1 MTLATLVVS
10 TALLQAPTLPLT
22 ASPTRPLG
30 TLREQAAVEQEWLRY
45 RLDSVLPRLMRQYHV
60 AMWVVPMREY
70 NEDPVFW
77 SLVSATTFFA
87 RRRTIYV
94 FYDRG
99 PERGVE
105 RLALGGTSQGGVYDA
120 YHAKEA
126 IDPSIGR
133 RPELVGQAQWDLL
146 RRVIEERDP
155 QTIAVDISR
164 AHAFSDGLS
173 AGEWEQLEAV
183 LPAPYRGRIVRAER
197 LALEY
202 QEIRAPGMLPA
213 YRRLMEVV
221 WGVIDTAFSSRVIT
235 PGRTTT
241 DDVAWW
247 MRQRVND
254 LGFGTWFHTD
264 VDVQRRGRDLSDSGA
279 VVIQRGD
286 VLHCDFGIT
295 ALGLNTDTQHMGYVL
310 RRGEQDVP
318 EGLKQALE
326 NSNRL
331 QDILLA
337 EMRPGRT
344 GNEVLAAALA
354 QMRAAGINGTI
365 YTHPIGDR
373 GHGAGPLIGL
383 WDHQEGV
390 PERGDV
396 LHCDFGITA
405 LGLNTDTQ
413 HMGYVLRRGENDV
426 PEGLK
431 RALENSNR
439 LQDIL
444 LAEMRPARTGN
455 DVLAAA
461 LAQMRAAGING
472 TIYTHPIGDRGH
484 GAGPLIGLWDHQEGV
499 PERGDVPL
507 VPNSWFSIELQATTP
522 VPEWDSQGV
531 RSAQEEDAELGADG
545 RMHWIL
551 RRQTEFH
558 IVK

>member
-1 MTLATLVVS
+1 MTFAAFALSTLLV
-10 TALLQAPTLPLT
+10 QAPSSMPVLTPLPD
-22 ASPTRPLG
+22 RPLG
-30 TLREQAAVEQEWLRY
+30 SLREQAAVEQEWLRY

-70 NEDPVFW
+70 NEDPVFR

-105 RLALGGTSQGGVYDA
+105 RLALGGTSQGGLYDA
-120 YHAKEA
+120 YHAREA

-133 RPELVGQAQWDLL
+133 RPELVGQAQWELL
-146 RRVIEERDP
+146 RRVIEERNP
-155 QTIAVDISR
+155 PTIAVDISH

-173 AGEWEQLEAV
+173 AGEWEQLQGA
-183 LPAPYRGRIVRAER
+183 LPAEYRGRIVRAER
-197 LALEY
+197 LPLEY
-202 QEIRAPGMLPA
+202 QEIRAPGMLPV

-310 RRGEQDVP
+310 RQGETDAP
-318 EGLKQALE
+318 GGLKRALA
-326 NSNRL
+326 NSNQL
-331 QDILLA
+331 QDFLIA

-390 PERGDV
+390 PD
-396 LHCDFGITA
+396 
-405 LGLNTDTQ
+405 
-413 HMGYVLRRGENDV
+413 
-426 PEGLK
+426 
-431 RALENSNR
+431 
-439 LQDIL
+439 
-444 LAEMRPARTGN
+444 
-455 DVLAAA
+455 
-461 LAQMRAAGING
+461 
-472 TIYTHPIGDRGH
+472 
-484 GAGPLIGLWDHQEGV
+484 
-499 PERGDVPL
+499 RGDVPL
-507 VPNSWFSIELQATTP
+507 VPSSWFSIELQATTP
-522 VPEWDSQGV
+522 VPEWDNQGV
-531 RSAQEEDAELGADG
+531 RSAQEEDAELGPDG
-545 RMHWIL
+545 RMRWIL